1 MRNTYKMRLGVIAR
15 PDEPIENAI
24 AHTII
29 HSGPYM
35 EILKSVYETEDR
47 PAEELDEYCDTILPC
62 CIEAEDPGI
71 RYRYPVPQ
79 MVTATIDLQK
89 FHYAVLTLQREIE
102 QAEEASHSMEELID
116 ESHPAPANI
125 LQFPNHAYAEPF

>member
-47 PAEELDEYCDTILPC
+47 PA
-62 CIEAEDPGI
+62 AGI

-102 QAEEASHSMEELID
+102 QAEEASHSWEELVD
-116 ESHPAPANI
+116 ERHPAPANI